1 LGKLG
6 KPIGQRR
13 PTINPTRTMDFLSH
27 PAFWIVVAAASE
39 LIALSPLKSN
49 SVVQLVF
56 QMLHLLKAKKP

>member
-1 LGKLG
+1 
-6 KPIGQRR
+6 
-13 PTINPTRTMDFLSH
+13 MDFLSH

-56 QMLHLLKAKKP
+56 QVLQLLKAKKG